1 MTSFSPDRSLDFHS
15 VSQWEMYCM
24 RGNPFFMFLIL
35 SFCFYCFN
43 KWCRHRRKF
52 IYWVNGTTKL
62 KFGKL
67 VVKMNLRVG
76 LSDAH
81 RFSFSSDHSWSS
93 EALAADTDALS
104 DDLHLWEYMTV
115 KHRGGWSSTCNC
127 LMSCV
132 YIYISCNCLLF
143 CFFIFSLQRLTLL
156 HVNSNQCLD
165 MPSEDDKMVPTLRDC
180 NGSRSQQWLLRNMT
194 LSVWLF
200 TSVLCR
206 SPPNQS
212 WLSLPSPDGSYHTSC
227 TSCFYILAKKCREL
241 GSSGFSSIWSYY
253 SSTQVWG

>member
-1 MTSFSPDRSLDFHS
+1 
-15 VSQWEMYCM
+15 
-24 RGNPFFMFLIL
+24 MFLIL

-43 KWCRHRRKF
+43 KWCRHRLKF

-194 LSVWLF
+194 LSVWLV

-212 WLSLPSPDGSYHTSC
+212 WLTLTRWLLPHIMHLLLLHPGQEMQRTGQQRLFFHLIVLQFNTGLRINCTGTCISKNMMSC
-227 TSCFYILAKKCREL
+227 SFGNFYRSEL
-241 GSSGFSSIWSYY
+241 G
-253 SSTQVWG
+253 

>member
-1 MTSFSPDRSLDFHS
+1 
-15 VSQWEMYCM
+15 
-24 RGNPFFMFLIL
+24 MFLIL

-43 KWCRHRRKF
+43 KWCRHRLKF

-212 WLSLPSPDGSYHTSC
+212 WLSLPSSDGSYHTSC